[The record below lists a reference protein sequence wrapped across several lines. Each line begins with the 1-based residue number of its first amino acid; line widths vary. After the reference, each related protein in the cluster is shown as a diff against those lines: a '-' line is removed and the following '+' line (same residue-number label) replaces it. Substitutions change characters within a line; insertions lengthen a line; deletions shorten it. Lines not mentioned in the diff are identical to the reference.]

1 MKKLIKDLMT
11 TEFIK
16 VNEDEEIYKV
26 VSKVAATKSSL
37 LACVVDKE
45 GKISGII
52 TPKEILKAVE
62 VCGYDQVKRPM
73 LSGREVAHIMTSRY
87 VKDIMSDPVFVKPS
101 DEVQKAIDIMIDRG
115 FYEVPVVD
123 DDSELVGLVNYFAVI
138 SSADWQCDTGQ

>member
-1 MKKLIKDLMT
+1 MNKLIKDLMT

-26 VSKVAATKSSL
+26 VSKVAAAKSSL

-62 VCGYDQVKRPM
+62 VCGYDQMKRP
-73 LSGREVAHIMTSRY
+73 LFSGREVAHIMTSRY
-87 VKDIMSDPVFVKPS
+87 AKDIMSDPVFAKS
-101 DEVQKAIDIMIDRG
+101 GDDVQQAIDIMIDRG

-123 DDSELVGLVNYFAVI
+123 DDSKLVGLVDYFAVI
-138 SSADWQCDTGQ
+138 SSADWQCDTGR

>member
-11 TEFIK
+11 AEFIK
-16 VNEDEEIYKV
+16 VNEDEGIHEV
-26 VSKVAATKSSL
+26 VSKIAATKSSL
-37 LACVVDKE
+37 LACVVDRE

-62 VCGYDQVKRPM
+62 VCGYDQVKSPM

-87 VKDIMSDPVFVKPS
+87 AKDIMSDPVFVKLG
-101 DEVQKAIDIMIDRG
+101 DDVQQAIDIMIDRG

-123 DDSELVGLVNYFAVI
+123 DDSKLVGFVNYFAVI
-138 SSADWQCDTGQ
+138 SIVDWQCGAGQ

>member
-1 MKKLIKDLMT
+1 MEKLIEDLMT
-11 TEFIK
+11 AEFIK
-16 VNEDEEIYKV
+16 VNENDEIHEV
-26 VSKVAATKSSL
+26 VSKIATMKSSL
-37 LACVVDKE
+37 LVCVVDKE

-87 VKDIMSDPVFVKPS
+87 AKDIMSNPVFVHS
-101 DEVQKAIDIMIDRG
+101 DDDVQRAIDIMIDRS

-123 DDSELVGLVNYFAVI
+123 SDVKPIGLINYFAVV
-138 SSADWQCDTGQ
+138 SSADWQCDVEH